1 MRCTDCGQD
10 NITGARF
17 CEHCGTRMARC
28 CPGCGQSVSAAARF
42 CNACGIALED
52 AAPEVLPAATTAAPI
67 QYTPVHLA
75 ERILAEQ
82 SARQAR
88 GGNGGERKTITVLF
102 ADMTGSTALI
112 QDLDPEEARRLI
124 DPVLELMMEAVHHYE
139 GYVAKSL
146 GDGILALF
154 GAPIAHEDHPRRALY
169 AALRMQETIRHHS
182 DRLRLEQGIALQ
194 VRVGIHSGEVV
205 VREIRTDDLHTDYD
219 PVGNTINIAAR
230 MEGIA
235 TPGTILVSEASHRLT
250 EGYFDFKPLGDTR
263 IKGLSEPLA
272 VYELQGLGALRTRL
286 EVAAHR
292 GLARFVGRQGEMLQL
307 QQALDKTCSGQ
318 GQIVGVVGE
327 PGVGK
332 SRLYYEFKHRAQQPC
347 RVLETFSVSHGKAFA
362 CLPLIELLK
371 NYLQIGPKDDERQRR
386 EKITGKVLTL
396 DRSLEGS
403 LPYLFYLLGVA
414 EADSALRQMDGQVRR
429 QRTFEA
435 IRQLLVHESLDQP
448 LVLIFE
454 DLQWLDRETEAF
466 LRTLSD
472 GVPAARMLLLVNYRP
487 EYQHDWGQKSCYTQ
501 LRLDPLGPME
511 AGELLA
517 ALLGDDAS
525 LAALKPLIMTQTEGN
540 PFFLEEVVQTL
551 VEEAVL
557 SGSAGAYRLQQA
569 PADLHIPTTV
579 QGVLSARIDR
589 LAMAEK
595 ALLQTLAVIGKD
607 FPWSLVEQVVG
618 PPEDDLKRGL
628 SRLQAG
634 EFLYE
639 RPAFPEV
646 EYTFK
651 HGLTQE
657 VAYGSLLQERRSR
670 LHERTA
676 QAIETLFSTSLDDRC
691 SELAHHYSCSGNA
704 DKAVEYLLRA
714 ADQAMRR
721 SASKE
726 ALAHLR
732 QAQSLLPALPDT
744 SRRTELELQLQ
755 ISLGHVWMAVRGFG
769 ATEVEACFTRA
780 EILARELGDSQQL
793 FSALVA
799 LRRFYT
805 LRADFGAAQPMAEQ
819 LLVMAQA
826 AADPALLV
834 QAHGALGATSLFRG
848 ELNAAQQH
856 CDQVLALYDATEH
869 GSHTFVYG
877 IEPGIL
883 GRIIG
888 AWTLWYRGFPD
899 QALRRCLEALELAQ
913 QIPNPYTLADPM
925 IFRAELHHLRGEVTQ
940 AREWAESVIA
950 LATEQ
955 GFPYWQARASI
966 LRGWALAEQGES
978 VEGIA
983 IIRQGMQDYHS
994 TGGEFLKPYFLAL
1007 LAESLGKAGQK
1018 QEALQVLD
1026 EALACVKQTG
1036 ENLYT
1041 PELHRLKG
1049 VFQLEQPEVAQD
1061 CLQQAITLAAKQDSR
1076 SLELR
1081 AAVDLARLC
1090 LHEKQ
1095 HGKQGAKQ
1103 TARQHKAHELLI
1115 ARYKAFDEG
1124 LDTADL
1130 QAARALLEQLKDS
1143 PNQG

>member
-1 MRCTDCGQD
+1 
-10 NITGARF
+10 
-17 CEHCGTRMARC
+17 
-28 CPGCGQSVSAAARF
+28 VSEAARF
-42 CNACGIALED
+42 CNACGIALQD
-52 AAPEVLPAATTAAPI
+52 AAPEVSPAATTAAPI
-67 QYTPVHLA
+67 QYTPPHLA

-88 GGNGGERKTITVLF
+88 GNSGGERKTITVLF

-194 VRVGIHSGEVV
+194 VRVGIHTGEVV
-205 VREIRTDDLHTDYD
+205 VREVRIDDLHTDYD
-219 PVGNTINIAAR
+219 PVGNTIHIAAR

-235 TPGTILVSEASHRLT
+235 TPGTILVSESSHRLT

-292 GLARFVGRQGEMLQL
+292 GLARFVGRQGEMVQL
-307 QQALDKTCSGQ
+307 QQALDKACSGQ

-396 DRSLEGS
+396 DRSLEES

-466 LRTLSD
+466 LKTLSD

-517 ALLGDDAS
+517 ALLGEDAS
-525 LAALKPLIMTQTEGN
+525 LAVLKPLIMAQTEGN

-557 SGSAGAYRLQQA
+557 SGSAGAYQLQQA

-607 FPWSLVEQVVG
+607 FPWSLVQQVVG

-676 QAIETLFSTSLDDRC
+676 RAIEALFSDSLDDHC
-691 SELAHHYSCSGNA
+691 SDLAHHYSCSGNTG
-704 DKAVEYLLRA
+704 KAVEYLLRA
-714 ADQAMRR
+714 AEQAMRR
-721 SASKE
+721 SAAQE
-726 ALAHLR
+726 ALAHLIR
-732 QAQSLLPALPDT
+732 AQAVLPRLPDT
-744 SRRTELELQLQ
+744 TQRTRFELKLQ
-755 ISLGHVWMAVRGFG
+755 ITLGHVWMVVRGFG
-769 ATEVEACFTRA
+769 SAEVEASFTRA
-780 EILARELGDSQQL
+780 LTLSRELGDNGQL

-805 LRADFGAAQPMAEQ
+805 LRADFGAAQKMAEQ
-819 LLVMAQA
+819 LLAMAEDA
-826 AADPALLV
+826 SDPALLV
-834 QAHGALGATSLFRG
+834 QAHGALGGTSLFRG
-848 ELNAAQQH
+848 QLSEAQGH
-856 CDQVLALYDATEH
+856 CEQVLALYDAREH
-869 GSHTFVYG
+869 GNHTYLYG

-883 GRIIG
+883 GLIIG
-888 AWTLWYRGFPD
+888 AWALWYRGYPD
-899 QALRRCLEALELAQ
+899 QALQQCLDALELAQ

-925 IFRAELHHLRGEVTQ
+925 IYRAELHQLRGEVAQ
-940 AREWAESVIA
+940 ARQWAESVIV

-955 GFPYWQARASI
+955 SFPYWHARASM
-966 LRGWALAEQGES
+966 LRGWTLAEQGQPA
-978 VEGIA
+978 EGIA
-983 IIRQGMQDYHS
+983 AMRQGMLDYQA
-994 TGGEFLKPYFLAL
+994 TGGEFLKPYFMAL
-1007 LAESLGKAGQK
+1007 LAESLGKSGEV
-1018 QEALQVLD
+1018 EAALAVLD
-1026 EALACVKQTG
+1026 EAQAIVRQTG
-1036 ENLYT
+1036 ENFYA
-1041 PELHRLKG
+1041 PELYRLQG
-1049 VFQLEQPEVAQD
+1049 LFR
-1061 CLQQAITLAAKQDSR
+1061 LQQPSDAQACFGQAIALAAEQGSR

-1081 AAVDLARLC
+1081 AALDLARL
-1090 LHEKQ
+1090 LKQ
-1095 HGKQGAKQ
+1095 QGKQKQ
-1103 TARQHKAHELLI
+1103 AYELLA
-1115 ARYKAFDEG
+1115 ARYDVLTEG
-1124 LDTADL
+1124 FDTADL
-1130 QAARALLEQLKDS
+1130 RAARALLEQLSQKPGANS
-1143 PNQG
+1143 AL

>member
-28 CPGCGQSVSAAARF
+28 CPGCGQVVSPTARF

-52 AAPEVLPAATTAAPI
+52 AAPEALPAATTAAPI
-67 QYTPVHLA
+67 HYTPPHLA
-75 ERILAEQ
+75 QRILAEQ

-250 EGYFDFKPLGDTR
+250 EGYFNFKPLGETR

-292 GLARFVGRQGEMLQL
+292 GLARFVGRRGEMVQL
-307 QQALDKTCSGQ
+307 QQALDKACSGQ

-332 SRLYYEFKHRAQQPC
+332 SRLYYEFKHRAQQSC

-403 LPYLFYLLGVA
+403 LPYLFYLLGVT

-501 LRLDPLGPME
+501 LRLDPLGPIE
-511 AGELLA
+511 AQELLA

-551 VEEAVL
+551 VEEGVL
-557 SGSAGAYRLQQA
+557 SGSAGNFQLQQA

-607 FPWSLVEQVVG
+607 FPWSLVQQVVG
-618 PPEDDLKRGL
+618 PPDDDLKRGL

-676 QAIETLFSTSLDDRC
+676 QAIETLFSASLDDRC

-704 DKAVEYLLRA
+704 GKAVEYLLRA
-714 ADQAMRR
+714 ADQAMHR

-732 QAQSLLPALPDT
+732 QAQGLLPALPDT
-744 SRRTELELQLQ
+744 SRRAELELQLE

-769 ATEVEACFTRA
+769 ATEVETSFTRA
-780 EILARELGDSQQL
+780 MTLARELGDSKPL

-805 LRADFGAAQPMAEQ
+805 LRADFGAAQAMAEQ

-834 QAHGALGATSLFRG
+834 QAHAALGATSLFRG
-848 ELNAAQQH
+848 QLNAAQKH
-856 CDQVLALYDATEH
+856 CDQVLALYDAHEH
-869 GSHTFVYG
+869 ASHAFVYG

-888 AWTLWYRGFPD
+888 ASTLWFRGFPD
-899 QALRRCLEALELAQ
+899 QALRRCLDALELAQ
-913 QIPNPYTLADPM
+913 EVPNPYTLADPM
-925 IFRAELHHLRGEVTQ
+925 IFRAELHHQRGEVSE
-940 AREWAESVIA
+940 AREWAESVIE

-955 GFPYWQARASI
+955 GFPYWHARASI
-966 LRGWALAEQGES
+966 LRGWALVEQGAS
-978 VEGIA
+978 AEGIG
-983 IIRQGMQDYHS
+983 IIRQGMQDYQA
-994 TGGEFLKPYFLAL
+994 TGGEFLKPYFMAL
-1007 LAESLGKAGQK
+1007 LADALGKAGQE
-1018 QEALQVLD
+1018 QEALTVLD
-1026 EALACVKQTG
+1026 EALDCVKRTG
-1036 ENLYT
+1036 EHLYT
-1041 PELHRLKG
+1041 PELYRLKG
-1049 VFQLEQPEVAQD
+1049 LLQRQQPEVALNY
-1061 CLQQAITLAAKQDSR
+1061 LQQAIALAAKQGSR

-1081 AAVDLARLC
+1081 AAVDLARL
-1090 LHEKQ
+1090 LSGGE
-1095 HGKQGAKQ
+1095 QGAKRRE
-1103 TARQHKAHELLI
+1103 ALELL
-1115 ARYKAFDEG
+1115 ASRYSLFDEG
-1124 LDTADL
+1124 FDSTDL
-1130 QAARALLEQLKDS
+1130 LAARTLLEQLSQKTDA
-1143 PNQG
+1143 N